1 MKVFG
6 IVVGCLLAVV
16 LLAGGSLFLMYQSL
30 HDGAISSEA
39 IITQKDEESQ
49 NTLSR
54 VNVSVANLVGN
65 ATAYSEEV
73 KEAIKAAVEGRY
85 GAKGSQAVFQMIQ
98 EHNPEVK
105 SVLREKLADVITGGQ
120 KEFEISQT
128 RKIEVCTAYR
138 KDLGYLVKG
147 TLLRIAGFPK
157 VVMDKTC
164 QVVTDAQTKD
174 AFNTGLQTT
183 TKMR

>member
-6 IVVGCLLAVV
+6 IVVGCLLAVI
-16 LLAGGSLFLMYQSL
+16 LLGGGSLFLMYQSL
-30 HDGAISSEA
+30 HDGAITSEA
-39 IITQKDEESQ
+39 TIQQKDEESV

-54 VNVSVANLVGN
+54 VNVSIANLVGN

-73 KEAIKAAVEGRY
+73 KEVIKAAVEGRY

-98 EHNPEVK
+98 EQNPEVK
-105 SVLREKLADVITGGQ
+105 TVLREKLADVITGGQ
-120 KEFEISQT
+120 REFEIAQT

-138 KDLGYLVKG
+138 KELGYLVKG

-157 VVMDKTC
+157 LVMDKSC
-164 QVVTDAQTKD
+164 QVVSDSKTRD
-174 AFNTGLQTT
+174 AFDTGLQTP